1 MRAVIVVPVLS
12 ARHLPSDKSDNND
25 SIAQRSG
32 PARMEEA
39 RGLAAAIDLVVVHET
54 VIKVARPRPATLIGE
69 GSVDAI
75 CEQIAALDI
84 GLAIVDHPLTPVQQR
99 NLERAW
105 KCKVIDRTGL
115 ILEIFGRRANTREG
129 VIQVELA
136 HLTYQKGRLVR
147 SWTHLERQRGG
158 GGFMG
163 GPGETQIETDRR
175 LLQDKIDK
183 LKLDLEQVTR
193 TRLLHRAKR
202 QKVPHPIVALV
213 GYTNA
218 GKSTLFNR
226 ITGAEVLA
234 VDMLFATL
242 DPTLRRLELP
252 HGGIAILSD
261 TVGFISNLPTHLV
274 AAFRATLEE
283 VLEADL
289 IIHVRDIADEE
300 TNAQAHD
307 VIKILSG
314 LGVDATDTDRV
325 IEVWN
330 KTDLLSHEALE
341 NIRALT
347 MHQSATEPAH
357 IPISAVTGEG
367 IDRLLRLIEEKLSG
381 KTSEFDCTIVV
392 SKLKH
397 VDWIYQNAAVLI
409 RDDLDD
415 GSLQL
420 RLRMSGQGRIDLER
434 KLSDGKIQRELED
447 WELPR

>member
-12 ARHLPSDKSDNND
+12 ARHLPNDKADNND

-54 VIKVARPRPATLIGE
+54 VIKVTRPRPATLIGE
-69 GSVDAI
+69 GSVEAI
-75 CEQIAALDI
+75 GEQIEQLEI

-105 KCKVIDRTGL
+105 KVKVIDRTGL

-226 ITGAEVLA
+226 ITGAGVLA

-307 VIKILSG
+307 VTKILSD

-341 NIRALT
+341 NIRSLT

-381 KTSEFDCTIVV
+381 KTSEFDCAIAV

-409 RDDLDD
+409 RDDLED